1 MQFQLKHLW
10 HLQDAVEE
18 ISFGAGFWFDEPKDL
33 TQVAKDLE
41 EGISICASKFIAG
54 PRHLKNVLY
63 QASEYWR
70 RGKRLAR
77 NPSIDLLMRVLCQS
91 QISKAVELSQVSFA
105 REIAVFG
112 ISKQPSSLEGVFD
125 TLVKVG
131 GKGNDKLL
139 EITVQKAKFLKE
151 FHGLPNAC
159 NEDQICDLLVEK
171 SALLVFS
178 K

>member
-10 HLQDAVEE
+10 HIQDGGEE
-18 ISFGAGFWFDEPKDL
+18 ISFGAGFWFDGPKDL

-77 NPSIDLLMRVLCQS
+77 NPSIDLLMRVLCES

-112 ISKQPSSLEGVFD
+112 VSKQMLTLEGVFD
-125 TLVKVG
+125 ALVKVG
-131 GKGNDKLL
+131 G
-139 EITVQKAKFLKE
+139 
-151 FHGLPNAC
+151 
-159 NEDQICDLLVEK
+159 
-171 SALLVFS
+171 
-178 K
+178 